1 MSTISSP
8 PRRTIAPAMWG
19 APVALTRPG
28 FGPARQGL
36 TLAAALDLD
45 ACPGAVIVGAR
56 GVVLARCEQG
66 RPGVWQTTDAAT
78 VPA

>member
-1 MSTISSP
+1 MVGPPLSSSP
-8 PRRTIAPAMWG
+8 SRTPAPARSARVTVG
-19 APVALTRPG
+19 AESGVVEYSPRSHYVR
-28 FGPARQGL
+28 
-36 TLAAALDLD
+36 LD